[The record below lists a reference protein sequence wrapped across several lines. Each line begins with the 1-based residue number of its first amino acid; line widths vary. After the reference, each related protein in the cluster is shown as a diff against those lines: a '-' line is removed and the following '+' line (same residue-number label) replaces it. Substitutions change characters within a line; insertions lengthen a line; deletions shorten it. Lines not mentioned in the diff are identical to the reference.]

1 MGSSNGMTSGS
12 RMGLTDKLARVV
24 RADADPERAYECKD
38 CGTQF
43 CLDRQS
49 CPNCGGYTIDRTD
62 WGGRVSG

>member
-1 MGSSNGMTSGS
+1 
-12 RMGLTDKLARVV
+12 MGLTDKLARVV